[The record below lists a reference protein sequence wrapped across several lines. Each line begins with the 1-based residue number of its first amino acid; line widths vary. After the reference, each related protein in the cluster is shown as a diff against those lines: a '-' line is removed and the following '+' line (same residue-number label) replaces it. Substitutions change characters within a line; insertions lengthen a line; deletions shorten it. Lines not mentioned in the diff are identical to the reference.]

1 MAILSSCQDDIT
13 VTNDEQSAS
22 HISEN
27 PYSISEESALAYLAD
42 FLADSEPD
50 SRSGKKI
57 SVKSIQPI
65 KYNRVAS
72 RTQQDDTDCENLLY
86 VANFEEE
93 PKDIYSTAIP
103 FQVPDS
109 SQLQKPAMNCS

>member
-1 MAILSSCQDDIT
+1 MAILTSCQDDIT
-13 VTNDEQSAS
+13 VTNDEQSTS

-72 RTQQDDTDCENLLY
+72 RTQQDDTDCEKSS
-86 VANFEEE
+86 VR
-93 PKDIYSTAIP
+93 
-103 FQVPDS
+103 
-109 SQLQKPAMNCS
+109 SQLRR